1 MISLLLFIPILAAG
15 ADSKDDGHQA
25 ANPVYRALVTEG
37 LEIEGKKFTF
47 PLPLLRDGQTAE
59 AQREILRGL
68 LESERKVAEFLRDS
82 VSAPFI
88 LKLKDETTTDSLVR
102 RADLW
107 FAVHASLDDIDL
119 DALSRNS
126 AEAKPIEV
134 GNMRF
139 ESRLLKPGELEAR
152 GIAVPKSDDSSKTLL
167 IHQTGRL
174 LDRIHVEGTD
184 MMVAS
189 RSPNS
194 WVIAA
199 RTDRRFDDDP
209 KAGNRWWPI
218 VRRGGQEQAGPAHPF
233 PGGASYV
240 KITRLASDPNIL
252 VAEAHFT
259 FAEPRAWFDGAPILR
274 SKISLIAQDQIR
286 QLRRDIAKRKERSP
300 TGKPSE

>member
-1 MISLLLFIPILAAG
+1 MFSLLLLIPILAAG
-15 ADSKDDGHQA
+15 ADSKDDGPQA
-25 ANPVYRALVTEG
+25 TNSVYRALVAEG
-37 LEIEGKKFTF
+37 FEIEGKTFTF
-47 PLPLLRDGQTAE
+47 PPPLLHDGQTAE
-59 AQREILRGL
+59 VQREILHSL
-68 LESERKVAEFLRDS
+68 LESERKAAEFLRDS

-88 LKLKDETTTDSLVR
+88 LKLKDETTTNSLVR

-119 DALSRNS
+119 DAVSRNS

-139 ESRLLKPGELEAR
+139 ESRLLGASELEAR
-152 GIAVPKSDDSSKTLL
+152 GIAVPKADDPAKTLF

-189 RSPNS
+189 RSANS

-199 RTDRRFDDDP
+199 RTDRRFDKDP

-218 VRRGGQEQAGPAHPF
+218 SRRGNEEQAGPAHPF

-240 KITRLASDPNIL
+240 TITRLASDPNVL
-252 VAEAHFT
+252 VAEAHFS

-286 QLRRDIAKRKERSP
+286 QLRRDIAKRKERSK
-300 TGKPSE
+300 TAKP

>member
-1 MISLLLFIPILAAG
+1 MLSLSLLLFIPILAVG

-25 ANPVYRALVTEG
+25 ANPVYRALVADG
-37 LEIEGKKFTF
+37 LVIEGKTFAF

-59 AQREILRGL
+59 TQQEILRGL

-88 LKLKDETTTDSLVR
+88 LKLKDETTTSSLVR

-107 FAVHASLDDIDL
+107 FAVRASLDDIDL
-119 DALSRNS
+119 EALSRNS

-139 ESRLLKPGELEAR
+139 ESRLLGAGELEAR
-152 GIAVPKSDDSSKTLL
+152 GIAVPKSDASSKTLL

-189 RSPNS
+189 RTPNS

-199 RTDRRFDDDP
+199 RTDRRFDEVP
-209 KAGNRWWPI
+209 KAANQWWPI
-218 VRRGGQEQAGPAHPF
+218 VRRGGKEEAGATHPF

-240 KITRLASDPNIL
+240 TITRLASDPNVL
-252 VAEAHFT
+252 VAEAHFS

-286 QLRRDIAKRKERSP
+286 QLRRDLAKRKERP
-300 TGKPSE
+300 RTEKP